1 MPNSRRTAVLR
12 YSGHAANDLFFFVL
26 PLVLP
31 VLLIRYGLSFSE
43 AGGILTFYLVCT
55 GIGSYVLG
63 RVSDRIPRRL
73 VMGVGFFLS
82 AGALLGAGFAPSLP
96 VFLVFIGT
104 TALAMSSFHPAM
116 YAHIDETFGED
127 KGRILGH
134 YEAWGS
140 LAIITMF
147 VVNGMILE
155 RFGVR
160 TVLIITSVPALIM
173 GFLLVGYRPLDSQ
186 LSGNAAEPEVV
197 PSPSAVAPSV
207 VVKHL
212 PDAPLTEHPS
222 LGLFL
227 TFLSSMALR
236 VATVAAILNFLP
248 TIFTHHYGLGTEE
261 ASWSTGLFFAGGIAG
276 SLIASRF
283 SRIDR
288 SYRILVFGSPVI
300 AALVASLALDAPL
313 AIHACAVVLFGF
325 VGSGLLINQN
335 LVLSALG
342 SRFGKGEVFGILM
355 AAITLAS
362 ALSPVLFG
370 LSVDGMGFKAAIV
383 IFSIPVLLNAFILVA
398 SSRPILSAL
407 KNAAG

>member
-1 MPNSRRTAVLR
+1 MPNSRRTAILR

-31 VLLIRYGLSFSE
+31 VLLIRYGLNFSQ
-43 AGGILTFYLVCT
+43 AGGILTFYLACT
-55 GIGSYVLG
+55 GVGSYVLG
-63 RVSDRIPRRL
+63 RVSDRIPRRQ
-73 VMGVGFFLS
+73 VMGVGFLLS
-82 AGALLGAGFAPSLP
+82 AAALVGAGFAPSLS
-96 VFLVFIGT
+96 VFLIFIGT

-127 KGRILGH
+127 KGRILGY

-140 LAIITMF
+140 VAIITMF

-173 GFLLVGYRPLDSQ
+173 GFLLFGYKPLDSR
-186 LSGNAAEPEVV
+186 LSDQKAEGEVV

-212 PDAPLTEHPS
+212 SNAPLTEYPS

-236 VATVAAILNFLP
+236 IATVAAILNFLP
-248 TIFTHHYGLGTEE
+248 TIFTHHYGLKTET

-288 SYRILVFGSPVI
+288 SFRILVFGSPLI

-313 AIHACAVVLFGF
+313 AIHASAVVLFGF

-342 SRFGKGEVFGILM
+342 ARFGKGEVFGILM

-370 LSVDGMGFKAAIV
+370 LAVDGMGFKTAIV
-383 IFSIPVLLNAFILVA
+383 IFSIPVLLNAVILTIF
-398 SSRPILSAL
+398 SRPILTAL
-407 KNAAG
+407 KRTTG